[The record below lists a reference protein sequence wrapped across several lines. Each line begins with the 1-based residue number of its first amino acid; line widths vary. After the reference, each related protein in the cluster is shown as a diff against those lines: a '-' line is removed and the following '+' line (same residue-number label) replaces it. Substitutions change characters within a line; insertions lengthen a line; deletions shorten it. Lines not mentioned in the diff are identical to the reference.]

1 MSIIS
6 SRLRIAW
13 MKSPSGVVDEKE
25 LGYERD
31 MLNFEIRLHTFNFIF
46 PVGEVRKGRP
56 IFTFAD
62 LKYL

>member
-1 MSIIS
+1 
-6 SRLRIAW
+6 